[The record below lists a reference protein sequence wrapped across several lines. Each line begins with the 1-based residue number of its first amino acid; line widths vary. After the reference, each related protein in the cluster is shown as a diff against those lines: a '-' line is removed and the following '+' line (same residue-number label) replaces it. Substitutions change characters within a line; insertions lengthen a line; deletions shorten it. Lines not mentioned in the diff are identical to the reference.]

1 MQKAIRDLLSDLE
14 AFRQTRESR
23 GHDLRN
29 DLANIVVRHLA
40 QRGWSQARL
49 AEAAGMKSPML
60 TRIIHSD
67 ANCTFDTAGRL
78 LYALGIEAKL
88 IEVGQD
94 RICGATPQAE
104 TNHHGKETIQIF
116 DTDTHGRIIDGPFFS
131 DSGAP
136 RWGQNAQGGA
146 TGYVTRLPA

>member
-1 MQKAIRDLLSDLE
+1 MQKVIRDLLGDLE
-14 AFRQTRESR
+14 AYRQTAESR

-29 DLANIVVRHLA
+29 DLANIVVRHLG

-49 AEAAGMKSPML
+49 AEAAGMKSPVL

-88 IEVGQD
+88 IEVGPD
-94 RICGATPQAE
+94 RASGATPQAE
-104 TNHHGKETIQIF
+104 TDHHGKETIQQF
-116 DTDTHGRIIDGPFFS
+116 DTDTHGRIIDGVVFS
-131 DSGAP
+131 SSGAP
-136 RWGQNAQGGA
+136 RWGQTAQGEA
-146 TGYVTRLPA
+146 TGYVTRIPA